1 MEFRDVEAGASDSIL
16 ISGSD
21 CYTCWYFIKIVVTDP
36 RKTSYRLTVQQDEP
50 LTNDVHS
57 LYPIS
62 TTIGPT
68 PLYVAASR
76 PVNRKFILDSMD
88 HWLLEAQ
95 VAMGAVDVYVGL
107 DPAKVGP
114 QDYIWKASSDGGVA
128 SLAIKTTDVSFHLA
142 TYYYISIYAV
152 SGADALIK
160 LSLKQHRSVAFIPN
174 NHDYTFSLTQP
185 SWDKALLY

>member
-1 MEFRDVEAGASDSIL
+1 
-16 ISGSD
+16 
-21 CYTCWYFIKIVVTDP
+21 
-36 RKTSYRLTVQQDEP
+36 
-50 LTNDVHS
+50 
-57 LYPIS
+57 
-62 TTIGPT
+62 
-68 PLYVAASR
+68 
-76 PVNRKFILDSMD
+76 MD

-95 VAMGAVDVYVGL
+95 VATGAVDVYVGL

-142 TYYYISIYAV
+142 TFYYISIYAV
-152 SGADALIK
+152 SGADALIN

-185 SWDKALLY
+185 SWDKALLYQKYQFQSVQEQVKFHVFQVPRARRNADGSLTDVYFRV